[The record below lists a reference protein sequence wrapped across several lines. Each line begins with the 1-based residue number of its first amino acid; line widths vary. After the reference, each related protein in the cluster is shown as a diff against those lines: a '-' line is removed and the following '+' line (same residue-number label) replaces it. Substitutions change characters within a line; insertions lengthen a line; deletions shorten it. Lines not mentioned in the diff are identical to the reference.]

1 MWASRPPLAVQSSC
15 EWTLQTH
22 FGGIQMKLMEK
33 RGRCAGHINKTNE
46 DCISAASSLQRRTAC
61 FPLLLSL
68 NIHHTQASVSASN
81 CKWWRLLHVSPDVTW
96 EMLTISQE
104 LFKIWAW
111 KSCIAHGIP
120 VLGLV
125 CRFPSD
131 LWLWHVSRHVSH
143 SPSSLLEVKYS
154 PSERCTCFHPFFFIL
169 FAWCDTVENP
179 WVGESHR
186 AAWPPDRR

>member
-1 MWASRPPLAVQSSC
+1 MVSLQVSISLGLFIFYGTCPAMWASRPPLAVQSSC

-22 FGGIQMKLMEK
+22 FGGIQMKLVEK
-33 RGRCAGHINKTNE
+33 RSRCAGHINKTNE

-68 NIHHTQASVSASN
+68 SIHHTQASVSASN
-81 CKWWRLLHVSPDVTW
+81 CKWWWLLHVSPDVTC

-111 KSCIAHGIP
+111 TSRVAHRIP
-120 VLGLV
+120 VLRLV

-143 SPSSLLEVKYS
+143 SPSSLLEVK
-154 PSERCTCFHPFFFIL
+154 
-169 FAWCDTVENP
+169 
-179 WVGESHR
+179 
-186 AAWPPDRR
+186 